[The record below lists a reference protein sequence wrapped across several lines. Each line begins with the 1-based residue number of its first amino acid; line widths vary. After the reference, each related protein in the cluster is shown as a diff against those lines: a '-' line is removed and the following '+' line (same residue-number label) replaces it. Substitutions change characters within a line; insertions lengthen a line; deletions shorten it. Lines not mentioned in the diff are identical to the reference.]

1 MMLRRKT
8 FLVSLS
14 FTLCMALVIHSCSS
28 NEYDFVDDDALALVS
43 TETFG
48 NLGYRTPLVDSV
60 ATSND
65 FLDFVE
71 SCDLFSDKMDEYIS
85 ALSQKEKEELISN
98 ANNDDFVLKFID
110 CIDIEE
116 EVLAISLAKRRL
128 LDNTSFLRLNESE
141 KSQLFDGC
149 LVTRGHMLIKT
160 RDGEGV
166 TQQECEKAKKKA
178 YDSAYDVFIRR
189 LLLCDDLPDRDKYAC
204 QVATKLNYE
213 AEKSQADTEYKRCM
227 EKVKK

>member
-1 MMLRRKT
+1 MMLKRKT
-8 FLVSLS
+8 FFVSLS
-14 FTLCMALVIHSCSS
+14 LTLCMTLVIHSCSS
-28 NEYDFVDDDALALVS
+28 NEYDFVDDDALA
-43 TETFG
+43 TESLG
-48 NLGYRTPLVDSV
+48 NLGYRTTLVDSV

-71 SCDLFSDKMDEYIS
+71 SCNLFSDKMDEYIS

-98 ANNDDFVLKFID
+98 ENNDDFVSKFID
-110 CIDIEE
+110 CIDIEK

-149 LVTRGHMLIKT
+149 FVTRGHILMKT
-160 RDGEGV
+160 RGGEGV

-178 YDSAYDVFIRR
+178 YDIAYDAFIRR
-189 LLLCDDLPDRDKYAC
+189 LLLCDDLPDREKYAC